1 LDTLTPAILI
11 LIKVLVMS
19 DKVQPNPNEAS
30 THDAQLTA
38 EQIASG
44 EKKHQM

>member
-1 LDTLTPAILI
+1 MLI

-19 DKVQPNPNEAS
+19 DKVESNPNEAS
-30 THDAQLTA
+30 THDAQLAA